1 MLPILA
7 VAASALL
14 ITSPDKSVEFK
25 LSEDGAHY
33 SVNRKGE
40 EIVASSP
47 LGLVLSQS
55 APYGTMSTVK
65 VHKDRHRQHI
75 RLVATKAENAVDAY
89 NGIVVTYR
97 ETTGLHRE
105 VSIEAR
111 AYNDG
116 VAFRYRL
123 PTGAAYVVKGEATGF
138 LFPNDAACE
147 VSEFAGSHEMTW
159 SELKISQLDTTKL
172 YDMPAVCASASGRT
186 HFAIAQSN
194 LVGYAGSGLEPV
206 ANGLHVRLT
215 TLPGNPDV
223 AVRSPDGLAT
233 SWRVI
238 MTGDR
243 AGDLIP
249 SELVGN
255 LSPQAQG
262 DFSWVKPGKVAW
274 DWWSGPTAGEKP
286 SMERYKRFIDF
297 AADSGFPYFLIDA
310 GWAYGATPCCN
321 PDPNTDITRADPAIN
336 MPVLVQY
343 AAEKHVGLI
352 LWAHWSHVKPR
363 MAQVL
368 DTYQSWG
375 IKGIKVDFM
384 ERDDQDMVNFYHD
397 LAQATAQRHMLLDM
411 HGAYPPAGLQR
422 TYPNYITQEG
432 VLGAEWNKFS
442 KRVTPAHN
450 VRLAYTRMLLGPMD
464 YTPGG
469 FHNATPD
476 TYVEREIMPMTQ
488 STRGQAL
495 AMYVVYDSPLQ
506 MVSDDPSVYTDAP
519 GFDFV
524 KMVPTAWDETRFVGG
539 TPETYVAVAR
549 RKGDVWYVGAMTNQE
564 GRTVDLPL
572 AFLGKGTYSAQQW
585 ADGAS
590 PNDVTKS
597 VTEVTAKG
605 HVSLAM
611 TAAGGGVIVLTPKP

>member
-1 MLPILA
+1 MLSII
-7 VAASALL
+7 AAAAL
-14 ITSPDKSVEFK
+14 IIASPDKSVEFK

-33 SVNRKGE
+33 SVYRKGE

-47 LGLVLSQS
+47 LGLVLSQA
-55 APYGTMSTVK
+55 APYAPMSTLK
-65 VHKDRHRQHI
+65 VHKDKHRQVI
-75 RLVATKAENAVDAY
+75 KLVATKADSATDAY
-89 NGIVVTYR
+89 NAITVTYR

-105 VSIEAR
+105 VSLEAR
-111 AYNDG
+111 AYNEG
-116 VAFRYRL
+116 VAFRYVL
-123 PTGAAYVVKGEATGF
+123 PAGAAYAVKAEATGF

-147 VSEFAGSHEMTW
+147 VSEFTGSHEMTW
-159 SELKISQLDTTKL
+159 ANLKISQLDTTKL
-172 YDMPAVCASASGRT
+172 YDVPVVCASASGRT

-194 LVGYAGSGLEPV
+194 IVGYTGSGLEAVP
-206 ANGLHVRLT
+206 NGLHVRLT

-223 AVRSPDGLAT
+223 AVQSPDGLST

-249 SELVGN
+249 SNLVGN
-255 LSPQAQG
+255 LAPQAQG

-286 SMERYKRFIDF
+286 TMERYKRFIDF
-297 AADSGFPYFLIDA
+297 AAASDFPYFLIDA

-321 PDPNTDITRADPAIN
+321 PDPNTDVTRADPAID
-336 MPVLVQY
+336 MPALVQY
-343 AAEKHVGLI
+343 AAERHVGLI
-352 LWAHWSHVKPR
+352 LWAHWSHVEPR

-368 DTYQSWG
+368 DTYERWG

-384 ERDDQDMVNFYHD
+384 ERDDQLMVDFYHN
-397 LAQATAQRHMLLDM
+397 LAQATAKRHMLLDM

-422 TYPNYITQEG
+422 TFPNYITQEG

-442 KRVTPAHN
+442 KRITPGHN
-450 VRLAYTRMLLGPMD
+450 VQLAYTRMLIGPMD

-469 FHNATPD
+469 FHNATPE

-506 MVSDDPSVYTDAP
+506 MVSDDPSVYVDAP

-524 KMVPTAWDETRFVGG
+524 KMVPTAWDETRFLGG
-539 TPETYVAVAR
+539 TPETYVALAR

-572 AFLGKGTYSAQQW
+572 TFLGKGTYAAQQW
-585 ADGAS
+585 SDGAN
-590 PNDVTKS
+590 PNDVTKR
-597 VTEVTAKG
+597 VTDVTAKG

-611 TAAGGGVIVLTPKP
+611 TAAGGGVIVLSPKR

>member
-1 MLPILA
+1 MFSII
-7 VAASALL
+7 AAAAL
-14 ITSPDKSVEFK
+14 IIASPDKSVEFK

-33 SVNRKGE
+33 SVYRKGE

-47 LGLVLSQS
+47 LGLVLSQA
-55 APYGTMSTVK
+55 APYAPMSAVD
-65 VHKDRHRQHI
+65 VHKDKRRQVI
-75 RLVATKAENAVDAY
+75 KLVATKADSATDAY
-89 NGIVVTYR
+89 NAITVTYR

-105 VSIEAR
+105 VSVEAR
-111 AYNDG
+111 AYNEG
-116 VAFRYRL
+116 VAFRYVL
-123 PTGAAYVVKGEATGF
+123 PAGAAYAVKAEATGF

-159 SELKISQLDTTKL
+159 ANLKISQLDTTKL
-172 YDMPAVCASASGRT
+172 YDVPVVCASTSGRT

-194 LVGYAGSGLEPV
+194 IVGYAGSGLEAVP
-206 ANGLHVRLT
+206 NGLHVRLT
-215 TLPGNPDV
+215 TLPGKPDV
-223 AVRSPDGLAT
+223 AVQSPDGLST

-249 SELVGN
+249 SNLVGN
-255 LSPQAQG
+255 LAPQAQG

-286 SMERYKRFIDF
+286 TMERYKRFIDF
-297 AADSGFPYFLIDA
+297 AAASDFPYFLIDA

-321 PDPNTDITRADPAIN
+321 PDPNTDITRADPVID
-336 MPVLVQY
+336 MPALVQY
-343 AAEKHVGLI
+343 AAERHVGLI
-352 LWAHWSHVKPR
+352 LWAHWSHVEPR

-368 DTYQSWG
+368 DTYERWG

-384 ERDDQDMVNFYHD
+384 ERDDQAMVNFYHD
-397 LAQATAQRHMLLDM
+397 LAQATAKRHMLLDM

-422 TYPNYITQEG
+422 TFPNYITQEG

-442 KRVTPAHN
+442 KRVTPGHN
-450 VRLAYTRMLLGPMD
+450 VQLAYTRMLLGPMD

-469 FHNATPD
+469 FHNATPE

-506 MVSDDPSVYTDAP
+506 MVSDDPSVYVDAA

-524 KMVPTAWDETRFVGG
+524 KMVPTAWDETRFLGG
-539 TPETYVAVAR
+539 TPETYVALAR
-549 RKGDVWYVGAMTNQE
+549 RKGDVWYVGAMTNEE

-572 AFLGKGTYSAQQW
+572 TFLGKGTYAAQQW
-585 ADGAS
+585 SDGTN
-590 PNDVTKS
+590 PNDVTKR
-597 VTEVTAKG
+597 VTDVTAKG

-611 TAAGGGVIVLTPKP
+611 TAAGGGVIVLSPKR

>member
-7 VAASALL
+7 MAASALT

-25 LSEDGAHY
+25 LSDDGAHY
-33 SVNRKGE
+33 SVSRKGE

-47 LGLVLSQS
+47 LGLVLAQ
-55 APYGTMSTVK
+55 ADPYGVLSAVE
-65 VHKDRHRQHI
+65 VHKDSRRHKI
-75 RLVATKAENAVDAY
+75 PLVATKADAAVDAY
-89 NGIVVTYR
+89 NSVTVTYR
-97 ETTGLHRE
+97 ETAGLHRE
-105 VSIEAR
+105 MSVEAR

-116 VAFRYRL
+116 VAFRYSL
-123 PTGAAYVVKGEATGF
+123 PDGAAYTVKGEATGF

-147 VSEFAGSHEMTW
+147 VSEYTGAHEMTW
-159 SELKISQLDTTKL
+159 SELKISQLDASKV
-172 YDMPAVCASASGRT
+172 YDVPAVCASASGRT
-186 HFAIAQSN
+186 HFAITQSN

-206 ANGLHVRLT
+206 PSGFHVRLSS
-215 TLPGNPDV
+215 LRGNPGV
-223 AVRSPDGLAT
+223 AVQSPDGLSSA
-233 SWRVI
+233 WRVI
-238 MTGDR
+238 MMGDR

-255 LSPQAQG
+255 LSPQAEG

-286 SMERYKRFIDF
+286 TMERYERFIDF
-297 AADSGFPYFLIDA
+297 AAASGFPYFLIDA

-321 PDPNTDITRADPAIN
+321 PDPNTDITRADPAID
-336 MPVLVQY
+336 MPALVQY
-343 AAEKHVGLI
+343 AADRHVGLI
-352 LWAHWSHVKPR
+352 LWAHWSHVNPR
-363 MAQVL
+363 MDQVL
-368 DTYQSWG
+368 DTYQHWG

-384 ERDDQDMVNFYHD
+384 ESDDQVMVNFYRD
-397 LAQATAQRHMLLDM
+397 LAQGTAKRHMLLDM

-495 AMYVVYDSPLQ
+495 AMYVVFDSPLQ
-506 MVSDDPSVYTDAP
+506 MVSDDPSVYVEAP

-549 RKGDVWYVGAMTNQE
+549 RKGNVWYVGAMTNEQ
-564 GRTVDLPL
+564 GRTVDVPL
-572 AFLGKGTYSAQQW
+572 SFLGKGTYVAQQW
-585 ADGAS
+585 ADGTT
-590 PNDVTKS
+590 PNDVSES

-605 HVSLAM
+605 HASLVM
-611 TAAGGGVIVLTPKP
+611 TAAGGGVIVLTPKR